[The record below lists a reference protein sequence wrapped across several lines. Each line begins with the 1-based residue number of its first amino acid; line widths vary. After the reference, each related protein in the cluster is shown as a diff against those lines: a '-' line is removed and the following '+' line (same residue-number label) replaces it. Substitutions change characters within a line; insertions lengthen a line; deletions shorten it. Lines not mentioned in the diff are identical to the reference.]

1 MKLKLN
7 ALGLLVI
14 LLLAL
19 ISCRFIKCKNPLKEG
34 LTGKKSESRKL
45 SADGGL
51 RNPYVPSYGKTE
63 IEPGQ
68 TLDDYNK
75 VLAKGIKKSD
85 IPEGDEDLY
94 ILKSEVIPPV
104 CPACPVNASCPRE
117 KKCPPCP
124 ACARCPEPAFECKKV
139 PNFRANSNPYL
150 PKPILADF
158 SQFGM

>member
-1 MKLKLN
+1 MKFAIN
-7 ALGLLVI
+7 GLGLLVI
-14 LLLAL
+14 LLLVL
-19 ISCRFIKCKNPLKEG
+19 ISCRFVNCKSLVREG
-34 LTGKKSESRKL
+34 LTEKKSESRKM
-45 SADGGL
+45 AQDGGL
-51 RNPYVPSYGKTE
+51 RNPVVPSYGGSE
-63 IEPGQ
+63 IKPGQ
-68 TLDDYNK
+68 KLDDYLK
-75 VLAKGIKKSD
+75 ALPKGVKKAD
-85 IPEGDEDLY
+85 IPEGQEDLY

-139 PNFRANSNPYL
+139 PNFRANNNPHL